1 MIPALPFTLAGIT
14 LFLLGLHAFLVRGH
28 LVWKVLAM
36 NVMGT
41 GIFLVL
47 ISAPVRLDPGVADP
61 VPQAMVLTGIVVA
74 AGVTAF
80 ALGVALRVVAR
91 TGRPT
96 LRSGDEPPSRDKGDG
111 SG

>member
-1 MIPALPFTLAGIT
+1 MIPVLPFTLAGIT
-14 LFLLGLHAFLVRGH
+14 LFVLGLHAFLARGH

-47 ISAPVRLDPGVADP
+47 ISAPVRLDPGIADP

-96 LRSGDEPPSRDKGDG
+96 LRSAGGSRPGDEGDA

>member
-1 MIPALPFTLAGIT
+1 MIPVLPFTLAGIA
-14 LFLLGLHAFLVRGH
+14 LFGLGLHAFLVRGH

-41 GIFLVL
+41 GIFLILV
-47 ISAPVRLDPGVADP
+47 SAPARLDPGVADP

-96 LRSGDEPPSRDKGDG
+96 LHSADEPRPTDEGDG